1 MQHLHYLQLG
11 SLPQFALKL
20 DALPSAPPYLE
31 KLFLVGKLGQVP
43 RWFNTL
49 LNLKSLSLQGS
60 ELGEHTISHIQALP
74 NLLKLNLVENA
85 FVGERLC
92 FVAGFEKL
100 QHLGLRGLSEL
111 KEIAIANGVMLAL
124 EVLTALRCKELRRLP
139 HGWKHQTHLKRVLLY
154 DVSSELVESICG
166 TGTDHLPATPH
177 ILLTRTD
184 EEDEARIQSKWVH
197 RVVN

>member
-1 MQHLHYLQLG
+1 MEQLTRIWLHGLTEADEERLCLAIQRMQHLHYLQLG
-11 SLPQFALKL
+11 SLP
-20 DALPSAPPYLE
+20 
-31 KLFLVGKLGQVP
+31 
-43 RWFNTL
+43 
-49 LNLKSLSLQGS
+49 QGS

-92 FVAGFEKL
+92 FVAGFKKL
-100 QHLGLRGLSEL
+100 QHLRLRGLSEL

-124 EVLTALRCKELRRLP
+124 EVLTVLRCKELRRLP

-166 TGTDHLPATPH
+166 KGTDHLPATPR

-184 EEDEARIQSKWVH
+184 DEDEARIQSKWVH